1 MRLADFLLK
10 EYIMLSLKAREKRE
24 LLDEMATELASKVEG
39 LNRERLLEVLLERE
53 KLGST
58 GIGHGVAIPH
68 GKLKGVDG
76 IIVAFGRSKKGVD
89 FHSMDDRPV
98 HLFFL
103 IVAPENST
111 ATHLKILASIS
122 RLLRDKAFRKKLI
135 KASDRGELHTI
146 IADEDRR
153 HEMQA
158 MGKMSSR
165 GT

>member
-10 EYIMLSLKAREKRE
+10 EYIMPSLKAREKRE

-103 IVAPENST
+103 IVAPEDST

-146 IADEDRR
+146 IAEEDRR